1 MKNNK
6 PSIIFALIFVGMV
19 IDLSSL
25 AGIVVNQNVS
35 PGATSWPGSPLIQS
49 VTNPAVQTSVAE
61 SFNANWATNYCET
74 ITITTTNY
82 TLQTISL
89 YAGGGTGTGSGTN
102 LTLHLFDLGS
112 LNGLSATNSFSTY
125 IAGNDLFNSG
135 SGLAFAYS
143 PQTMG
148 VLQFGFTGSDQVT
161 LTNGHLYA
169 FEIDGMTNTAPMG
182 WQRTA
187 YPSYSGGSAYRNRS
201 WINGNGNFRAF
212 ALAVYATVLTNT
224 NSGTTT
230 TNTPWVPSGIVF
242 HAFTAPSGGVNQD
255 GANPAAGLA
264 LSGGVLVGTTLNG
277 GAQGAGTVFYL
288 TPDGTNFSAFRSFGS
303 SPDAANPQGNL
314 TVASIGLL
322 GTSLA
327 GGSSGVGTVFLGN
340 TNGGVSIL
348 RNFSVVSADEATN
361 SGGASPS
368 ALLALSGNTLYG
380 TTTAGGAAANGTV
393 FSLSTN
399 SATFSVLHDFSVLDA
414 NTGTNP
420 DGALPC
426 GGLVLSGSTM
436 YGTASAGGTGGAGV
450 VFSVNTSG
458 GSFTTLYSFTPLDS
472 LTATNPDGAF
482 PASGLVLSNGT
493 LYGTTL
499 AGGGGKGAVFSIGT
513 NGLGFAVLHNFSATD
528 PLTGTNSD
536 GASPCAALALA
547 GSKLY
552 GTAAA
557 GGTSA
562 NGTVFSVSTNGTQ
575 FQILHAFPAMDPS
588 TGTNF
593 DGALPVAGVLPV
605 GNSLY
610 GTTFGGG
617 PGGVGTVFNLTIPYP
632 PAGITGI
639 VHNADGS
646 ATLSFLGGP
655 NSTNIVQV
663 TGSLTPPVIWQNVS
677 TNVADAG
684 GAWQFTDDSSAA
696 ATHFYR
702 SYAF

>member
-1 MKNNK
+1 MKK
-6 PSIIFALIFVGMV
+6 SLLLLGILFCLLTALTC
-19 IDLSSL
+19 S
-25 AGIVVNQNVS
+25 AGVTVVQNVS

-49 VTNPAVQTSVAE
+49 MSNPTSQATVGE
-61 SFNANWATNYCET
+61 SFNGGGGCTNYSET
-74 ITITTTNY
+74 FTITTTNY

-102 LTLHLFDLGS
+102 LTLRLFDLGALGS
-112 LNGLSATNSFSTY
+112 QSATNSSFSAYTP
-125 IAGNDLFNSG
+125 GTDLFNSG
-135 SGLAFAYS
+135 SGLAVAYS
-143 PQTMG
+143 PQTTG
-148 VLQFGFTGSDQVT
+148 VLQFNFTGVDQVA
-161 LTNGHLYA
+161 LTNGHIYA
-169 FEIDGMTNTAPMG
+169 FEVDGVLNTQPVS
-182 WQRTA
+182 WQRSASAT
-187 YPSYSGGSAYRNRS
+187 YSGGSAYRNRS

-212 ALAVYATVLTNT
+212 SLAVYATVLANTNT
-224 NSGTTT
+224 GTTT
-230 TNTPWVPSGIVF
+230 TNNLWVPSGIVF

-255 GANPAAGLA
+255 GANPAAGLT

-277 GAQGAGTVFYL
+277 GSQGAGAVFYM
-288 TPDGTNFSAFRSFGS
+288 TPDGTNFSVFRSFANT
-303 SPDAANPQGNL
+303 PDAANPQGNL
-314 TVASIGLL
+314 MVAGNGLF

-327 GGSSGVGTVFLGN
+327 GGNNGVGTVFLGS
-340 TNGGVSIL
+340 TSGSVSIL
-348 RNFSVVSADEATN
+348 RSFAVVSEDEATN

-368 ALLALSGNTLYG
+368 GFLAPSGNTLYG
-380 TTTAGGAAANGTV
+380 TTTAGGTAANGTV

-399 SATFSVLHDFSVLDA
+399 GVTFSVLHDFSVLDA

-426 GGLVLSGSTM
+426 GGLILSGNTL

-450 VFSVNTSG
+450 IFSVNTSG
-458 GSFTTLYSFTPLDS
+458 SSFTTLYSFTPLDS
-472 LTATNPDGAF
+472 LAATNTDGAF
-482 PASGLVLSNGT
+482 PLSGLMQSNGM

-499 AGGGGKGAVFSIGT
+499 AGGNGGKGTIFSIGT
-513 NGLGFAVLHNFSATD
+513 NGTAFAVLHNFSATD

-547 GSKLY
+547 GSNLY

-562 NGTVFSVSTNGTQ
+562 NGTVFSVSTDGTQ
-575 FQILHAFPAMDPS
+575 FQTLHAFPAIDPS

-610 GTTFGGG
+610 GTTFSGG

-632 PAGITGI
+632 PAVITGI
-639 VHNADGS
+639 VHNSDGS
-646 ATLSFLGGP
+646 AILSFLGGP
-655 NSTNIVQV
+655 NSTNIIQ
-663 TGSLTPPVIWQNVS
+663 TTASLTPPVVWQNVS

-684 GAWQFTDDSSAA
+684 GAWQFSETDTTKSNR
-696 ATHFYR
+696 FYR
-702 SYAF
+702 SYAP